1 MKILKIK
8 KIGNFGIFRNFEW
21 DNELFYSQDVKK
33 EIYDF
38 KDINIFYGRNYSGK
52 TTLSKIFRSLET
64 KTISSKYENPH
75 FEILL
80 DEKTCIN
87 QSNFD
92 SFSYPIYVYNSDFI
106 KENLKFIH
114 DDSQD
119 IESFSVTLG
128 HDNQKVLECINKL
141 HDELGVDKQ
150 NEETKIYLS
159 IKEKQK
165 ELDNTCLLY
174 TSDAADE

>member
-80 DEKTCIN
+80 DENTCIN
-87 QSNFD
+87 Q
-92 SFSYPIYVYNSDFI
+92 
-106 KENLKFIH
+106 L
-114 DDSQD
+114 
-119 IESFSVTLG
+119 
-128 HDNQKVLECINKL
+128 
-141 HDELGVDKQ
+141 
-150 NEETKIYLS
+150 
-159 IKEKQK
+159 
-165 ELDNTCLLY
+165 
-174 TSDAADE
+174 